1 MKNFLSSYYKKNINL
16 DELKNF
22 NYVLLE
28 CDNCKLIFQEQIPNE
43 KFSLKLYEDIINKDE
58 SLQKKD
64 DYEKKNH
71 KKLSYEIGLI
81 KGLLKKKNE
90 EIKILEFGSGWGFW
104 LSHLQKNNF
113 NVNGFEV
120 SKARINFMENKKIKV
135 ISNLKHIKNNYDFI
149 FSEQTFEHIS
159 NPKETL
165 FELSQI
171 LNVGGYIFLRFPSTF
186 LFKSKLSNDYIP
198 NNDCA
203 HPLEHINLFK
213 KRSFE
218 TMVRNSNLK
227 MINIRSQYNF
237 SLKNALKDIK
247 NFFYFDSVLI
257 KKINE

>member
-90 EIKILEFGSGWGFW
+90 EIKI
-104 LSHLQKNNF
+104 
-113 NVNGFEV
+113 
-120 SKARINFMENKKIKV
+120 
-135 ISNLKHIKNNYDFI
+135 
-149 FSEQTFEHIS
+149 
-159 NPKETL
+159 
-165 FELSQI
+165 
-171 LNVGGYIFLRFPSTF
+171 
-186 LFKSKLSNDYIP
+186 
-198 NNDCA
+198 
-203 HPLEHINLFK
+203 
-213 KRSFE
+213 
-218 TMVRNSNLK
+218 
-227 MINIRSQYNF
+227 
-237 SLKNALKDIK
+237 
-247 NFFYFDSVLI
+247 
-257 KKINE
+257 